1 MIGWKG
7 TFTITH
13 QPDISW
19 SFGEDTSKREGVN
32 MLMNYL
38 DSNGVS
44 VGLVIENDRLAGALI
59 DGRVVRIATLDLESI
74 IVDLVK
80 QLENEKC

>member
-1 MIGWKG
+1 
-7 TFTITH
+7 
-13 QPDISW
+13 
-19 SFGEDTSKREGVN
+19 

-59 DGRVVRIATLDLESI
+59 DGHVVRIATLDLESI